1 MFMVQWSGEMYQN
14 EEPLGSLPL
23 PEDLGA
29 TACCHVEEAEG
40 WEGRWSRG
48 LVWYLATPVLSIVL
62 GYCMAYAQQ
71 WQWR

>member
-29 TACCHVEEAEG
+29 TARCHVEEAEG
-40 WEGRWSRG
+40 WEGRWS
-48 LVWYLATPVLSIVL
+48 
-62 GYCMAYAQQ
+62 
-71 WQWR
+71 